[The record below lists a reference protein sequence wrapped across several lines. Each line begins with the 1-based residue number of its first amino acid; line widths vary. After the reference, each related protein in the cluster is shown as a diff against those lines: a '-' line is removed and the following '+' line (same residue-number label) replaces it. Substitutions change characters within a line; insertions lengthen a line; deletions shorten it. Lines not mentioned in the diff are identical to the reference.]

1 MGNTDTENAGGFFF
15 PTPSAGSAAPEVED
29 GLALWRFDDIRLVE
43 HTDWAVERDNYGNK
57 DDGRRYH
64 FVGTLMESK
73 TEEKIGDDGDPIEL
87 ERLTRTA
94 TGKRSGFRAVMEGLL
109 TPAEFQQFLAATADA
124 PFDGSKVRGRVYN
137 IKVGHSSSGWP
148 NVEDIIGIAK

>member
-1 MGNTDTENAGGFFF
+1 MTTDTASGFFF
-15 PTPSAGSAAPEVED
+15 PAPTAGAGAPDVED

-43 HTDWAVERDNYGNK
+43 HEDWAVERDNYGNK

-64 FVGTLMESK
+64 FIGTLVDAGH
-73 TEEKIGDDGDPIEL
+73 EEIVGDDGDPIEL

-109 TPAEFQQFLAATADA
+109 SPAEFQSFLTATTDA
-124 PFDGSKVRGRVYN
+124 PFDGAKVRGRVYN
-137 IKVGHSSSGWP
+137 IKVSHSTGGWP
-148 NVEDIIGIAK
+148 HVEDIIGVAKVAK